1 MRKRAAL
8 YLTEPV
14 VSPDE
19 QFFRCQHQH
28 PTKPDLILSTGSRAG
43 LLAPIHPG
51 FYLIGRD
58 KNCQIRP
65 KTRSVSRVH
74 CLLYFGVDIPQPLD
88 DPDGELLRPNAQAA
102 ATQGRFHVIDL
113 NSTSGTKLDGE
124 RLPPRCWTEVTNG
137 TELRCGK
144 MAWNVV
150 IEPIEKVAAAAE
162 PAAAQATAS
171 AAATAPATPRR
182 MPAPVTAAPPEGSE
196 KMLTGNAWQGAD
208 VAAFLAAHDD
218 ADREARYENIRAK
231 SKMKSD
237 ESGLLDEDDNT
248 DDGSQFLN
256 SAASGLS
263 LATTETVTEV
273 PLSDAPTLSE
283 ASNAPTSPTTPIKS
297 PAEQKAEAAR
307 AKREARNKKASEKR
321 AARRAE
327 SAKRSAAL
335 DGENPLLEK
344 IKLVLAVALTIVV
357 LGFGVYQ
364 FIQFRSGPPARVVDG
379 ID

>member
-1 MRKRAAL
+1 MPASEINQARL
-8 YLTEPV
+8 V
-14 VSPDE
+14 
-19 QFFRCQHQH
+19 
-28 PTKPDLILSTGSRAG
+28 LSTGSRAG

-88 DPDGELLRPNAQAA
+88 APDGELLRPNTQAA

-113 NSTSGTKLDGE
+113 DSTSGTKLDGE
-124 RLPPRCWTEVTNG
+124 RLPPRSWTEVSSG

-150 IEPIEKVAAAAE
+150 IEPIEKVAAAE
-162 PAAAQATAS
+162 PAATRATSS
-171 AAATAPATPRR
+171 AATSAPASPTPAPAPATRA
-182 MPAPVTAAPPEGSE
+182 PAASGPVNSAIAGPVIAGPVVAAPPEGSE

-237 ESGLLDEDDNT
+237 ESGLLDEDD
-248 DDGSQFLN
+248 DGSQFLN

-263 LATTETVTEV
+263 LATTETVSEA

-283 ASNAPTSPTTPIKS
+283 ASNVAAAAPTPIKS

-321 AARRAE
+321 AARKAE
-327 SAKRSAAL
+327 SAKRAAAL

-344 IKLVLAVALTIVV
+344 TKLVLAVALTIAV
-357 LGFGVYQ
+357 LGFGAYQ
-364 FIQFRSGPPARVVDG
+364 FIQFRSGPPPRVVDG